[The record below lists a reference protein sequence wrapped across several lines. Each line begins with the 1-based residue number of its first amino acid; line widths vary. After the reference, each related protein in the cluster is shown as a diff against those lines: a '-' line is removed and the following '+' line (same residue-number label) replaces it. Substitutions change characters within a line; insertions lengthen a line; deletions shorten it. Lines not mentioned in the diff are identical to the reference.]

1 MGITLAHRREDIER
15 EAHAVA
21 GSRLL
26 IGSCSS
32 SFRPASTYDRV
43 ANLGWEA
50 VAFVAVLIVLIRPV
64 ATLVGTL
71 GTPLSRGE
79 ARPVAWMMP
88 RGDRRRLHRVRLRAS
103 LVDQGVADAHKLVLR
118 F

>member
-1 MGITLAHRREDIER
+1 M
-15 EAHAVA
+15 
-21 GSRLL
+21 
-26 IGSCSS
+26 
-32 SFRPASTYDRV
+32 

-79 ARPVAWMMP
+79 RGLVAWMMP
-88 RGDRRRLHRVRLRAS
+88 RGIVAASTASAFELS
-103 LVDQGVADAHKLVLR
+103 LVDQGVADAHKLVPSR